1 MYLVSNA
8 NFLVLHAVKY
18 VIQKLSKLERLLEE
32 KVSEVWK
39 DKSSVQYFP
48 VFRLTTEIYRK

>member
-32 KVSEVWK
+32 KVSEV
-39 DKSSVQYFP
+39 
-48 VFRLTTEIYRK
+48 